1 MITSL
6 IIKTWDRCG
15 HLEVNHF
22 LYSFLEALE
31 IWKPFSPDNKIIHFN
46 HFKNLQ
52 AIAASE
58 FNFFFFFFV
67 PNLTNFTL
75 KSSATQ
81 ILSFFFFLAYFPII
95 YYILYLRVNIIICV
109 DPGAYKKIIR

>member
-58 FNFFFFFFV
+58 FNFFFFRTKLNQFHSKEFSYPNSFF
-67 PNLTNFTL
+67 
-75 KSSATQ
+75 
-81 ILSFFFFLAYFPII
+81 FFFFLAYFPII